1 MNKKIYQ
8 PPFVEI
14 VEASVEHIM
23 IGESNIEQ
31 DHDVDAKGNDIF
43 SDDEDNSGL
52 GPKNLWDE

>member
-31 DHDVDAKGNDIF
+31 DHDVDSKDFFG
-43 SDDEDNSGL
+43 DDEEGSTF
-52 GPKNLWDE
+52 GPKNLWDD